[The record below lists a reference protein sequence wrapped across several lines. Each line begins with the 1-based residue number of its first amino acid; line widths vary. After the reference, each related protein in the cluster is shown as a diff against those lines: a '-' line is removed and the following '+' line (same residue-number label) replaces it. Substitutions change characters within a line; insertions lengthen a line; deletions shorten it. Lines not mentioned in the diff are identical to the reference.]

1 MKPFSLLL
9 IEFEFYKNYESLKD
23 THFLCVRAHIDV
35 DGEVSD
41 LHKEVF
47 VLDAV
52 HVVVAVKPVLHLKK

>member
-1 MKPFSLLL
+1 M
-9 IEFEFYKNYESLKD
+9 
-23 THFLCVRAHIDV
+23 RAHVDV

-52 HVVVAVKPVLHLKK
+52 HVVVAVKTVLNY